1 MHAILDHPANAGVVR
16 SLCRKQG
23 GAVSVVAHDAVPDPY
38 FGCGSHPEIV
48 ERVWDQIGRGFPPAS
63 RRILCGAPVLVHP
76 ATGLVLAVCYGTSYC
91 LRLPDVALPAALEAG
106 CETFHRWSDGRV
118 NALFLSSILLSAARG

>member
-1 MHAILDHPANAGVVR
+1 M
-16 SLCRKQG
+16 
-23 GAVSVVAHDAVPDPY
+23 SVVAHDAVPDPY